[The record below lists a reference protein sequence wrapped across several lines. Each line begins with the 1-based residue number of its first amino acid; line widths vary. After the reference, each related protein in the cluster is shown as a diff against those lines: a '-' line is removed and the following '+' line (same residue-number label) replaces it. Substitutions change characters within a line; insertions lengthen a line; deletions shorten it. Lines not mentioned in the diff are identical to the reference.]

1 MAIVLSPRNNVIAFV
16 PAHNEENII
25 RSTIESILTQTVKVD
40 VVVISDNSTDGTV
53 SIVKSIAAT
62 DNRVS
67 LIETV
72 GNKFKKSGALNTAY
86 QNVDLE
92 SYDYVLSVDGD
103 TILASDL
110 VEQALHRKRHKSLH
124 ESFLWRV

>member
-1 MAIVLSPRNNVIAFV
+1 M

-40 VVVISDNSTDGTV
+40 VVVISDNSTDNTV

-62 DNRVS
+62 DSRVS

-72 GNKFKKSGALNTAY
+72 GNKFKKSGALNAAY
-86 QNVDLE
+86 QNVDL
-92 SYDYVLSVDGD
+92 
-103 TILASDL
+103 
-110 VEQALHRKRHKSLH
+110 
-124 ESFLWRV
+124 